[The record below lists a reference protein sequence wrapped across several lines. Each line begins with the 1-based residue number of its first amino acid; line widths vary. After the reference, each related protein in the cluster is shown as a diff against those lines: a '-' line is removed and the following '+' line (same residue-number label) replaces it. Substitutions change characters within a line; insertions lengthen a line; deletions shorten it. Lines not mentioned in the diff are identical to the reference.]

1 MSLLV
6 QCSLLGAFQSA
17 RVVVLCCP
25 TLQHVVLCCSMLYHC
40 TKCCAHPY
48 VAQHSEQKS
57 VAAESASGI
66 NSVDLV
72 RTTFAITASGDAYIT
87 RLTACVAACCPVLQ
101 HVVLCR
107 RRVHHQVHGLFA
119 SQALVSAAPTTTRSL
134 WVCSHGWAES
144 RSEAYGAEDAEHGRL
159 DR

>member
-1 MSLLV
+1 
-6 QCSLLGAFQSA
+6 
-17 RVVVLCCP
+17 
-25 TLQHVVLCCSMLYHC
+25 MLYHC

-87 RLTACVAACCPVLQ
+87 RLTACVAA
-101 HVVLCR
+101 
-107 RRVHHQVHGLFA
+107 LF
-119 SQALVSAAPTTTRSL
+119 T
-134 WVCSHGWAES
+134 
-144 RSEAYGAEDAEHGRL
+144 
-159 DR
+159 